1 MSAQCERKPH
11 ALILARGGSKGI
23 PKKNIKPLNG
33 VPLLVY
39 NVKAA
44 LASGVFGAVVVSSD
58 DEEILKVA
66 RKAGALGHARSAAS
80 ASDTASSEAG
90 IFDYLDAHP
99 ECEVCCL
106 VQCTSPLTGEEDF
119 REAYSKFVAA
129 KADSLVTVT
138 RQHRFLWKQNA
149 DGTAAPQN
157 YDPVKR
163 PRRQEW
169 DGELIENGAFYVFTA
184 KGLRA
189 TGSRLSGKIVAH
201 EMPEETAAEIDTCTD
216 WQIVEG
222 LAAAKF
228 KDVVRTWGF

>member
-129 KADSLVTVT
+129 KADSLVTAVRT
-138 RQHRFLWKQNA
+138 HRFPHPLTQPDPTNSRPGRA
-149 DGTAAPQN
+149 GTKGKSPG
-157 YDPVKR
+157 KSR
-163 PRRQEW
+163 ERRHPRRKRGHHGRVKLDWEQPH
-169 DGELIENGAFYVFTA
+169 ACRRRSSTT
-184 KGLRA
+184 KGRP
-189 TGSRLSGKIVAH
+189 TLSGDPKS
-201 EMPEETAAEIDTCTD
+201 
-216 WQIVEG
+216 Q
-222 LAAAKF
+222 
-228 KDVVRTWGF
+228 R